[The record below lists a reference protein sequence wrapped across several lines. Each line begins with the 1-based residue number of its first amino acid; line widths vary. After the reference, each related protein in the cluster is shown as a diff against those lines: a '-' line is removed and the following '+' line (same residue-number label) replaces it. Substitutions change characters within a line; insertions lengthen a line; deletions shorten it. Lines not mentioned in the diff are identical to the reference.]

1 MAGAADDYF
10 TWVDAEG
17 RIHNS
22 PRAESESKP
31 ETEKTSQ
38 SPAEHEEGARY
49 LSEDEL
55 QEKLRQEQ
63 QAHKPFYIW
72 VDEQGVVHNQ
82 ETPQGEEPGEKDDA
96 RDILT
101 DHTLIPPLRVS
112 AAIRN
117 AGCCQEYRKA
127 FHVSTGSY
135 EPLLLQRAQA
145 GIPFRTSSGN
155 RPAWYFTFRNYPA
168 SGAATLTLKLRRTTD
183 RLSLIALGENLKPLY
198 YLPEVRF
205 QLQAETWAYEAYR
218 ESVIT
223 IQDQALRAVILYF
236 PDGAPNAATAEVEWR

>member
-22 PRAESESKP
+22 SRPQTEREAETDKPSRPPVDNAAES
-31 ETEKTSQ
+31 
-38 SPAEHEEGARY
+38 RY

-55 QEKLRQEQ
+55 QKKLQQERQQ
-63 QAHKPFYIW
+63 HKPFYVW

-82 ETPQGEEPGEKDDA
+82 ETLQGTASDKETDDQEV
-96 RDILT
+96 LT

-117 AGCCQEYRKA
+117 AGCCQEYRNA
-127 FHVSTGSY
+127 FHVSSSRY
-135 EPLLLQRAQA
+135 EPLLLQRAEA
-145 GIPFRTSSGN
+145 GIPFRTSSGQ
-155 RPAWYFTFRNYPA
+155 RPAWYFTLRNFPA
-168 SGAATLTLKLRRTTD
+168 SGEAMLSLRLRRSTD
-183 RLSLIALGENLKPLY
+183 RLALIALGENLKPLY

-205 QLQAETWAYEAYR
+205 QLQAETWSHEAYR
-218 ESVIT
+218 EAVISV
-223 IQDQALRAVILYF
+223 QDKALRAVILYF
-236 PDGAPNAATAEVEWR
+236 PDGTSNAATAEVEWR